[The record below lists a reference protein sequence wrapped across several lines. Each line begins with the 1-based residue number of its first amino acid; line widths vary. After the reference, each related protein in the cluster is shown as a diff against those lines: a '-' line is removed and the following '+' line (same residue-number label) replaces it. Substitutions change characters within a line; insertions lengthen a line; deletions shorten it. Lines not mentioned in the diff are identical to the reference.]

1 MTNPNE
7 EDAVTNL
14 IECQGVGKTY
24 WQEGDFA
31 VPIFHDLDLSL
42 ATGEFL
48 SIVGPSGSGKSTLL
62 HLMAGLDQPSAGNVL
77 WLGRCWQEWEEAERA
92 AIRSN
97 QLGFVYQSHH
107 LLSEL
112 TALEN
117 VAIPL
122 QIKGQRKKAAL
133 SLAKETLSI
142 FDLGHRLDHF
152 PSQLSGGERQRVA
165 IARAL
170 VHQPQC
176 VLADEPTGNLD
187 EESAQV
193 AVAQLIDGCKARGA
207 ALVMVTHNLILAQ
220 QADRMMRMAGGSLH
234 RVE

>member
-1 MTNPNE
+1 M
-7 EDAVTNL
+7 
-14 IECQGVGKTY
+14 
-24 WQEGDFA
+24 
-31 VPIFHDLDLSL
+31 
-42 ATGEFL
+42 
-48 SIVGPSGSGKSTLL
+48 
-62 HLMAGLDQPSAGNVL
+62 
-77 WLGRCWQEWEEAERA
+77 
-92 AIRSN
+92 
-97 QLGFVYQSHH
+97 
-107 LLSEL
+107 
-112 TALEN
+112 
-117 VAIPL
+117 
-122 QIKGQRKKAAL
+122 
-133 SLAKETLSI
+133 SI